1 MRPLIARR
9 ETAATRDPAPSRLT
23 YRAQRLWLTPLFRK
37 MLRVGLPSFVIVL
50 LMGSLVADPASR
62 QAIVDSAYQIKRE
75 IEDRPE
81 FRLTVLGITGA
92 SPQVTEDV
100 RAALALELPLSSFDI
115 DLEEL
120 RARAEALPSVAEAD
134 LRIQAGGYLSVAITE
149 RVPAFVWNSRNGAV
163 LIDAQGHFV
172 AALEHRTL
180 AAPLPIIAGDGADLA
195 VDEAASLVATAA
207 SLGDRFRGL
216 VRMGER
222 RWDVVLTDERRIL
235 LPAQDPVAAL
245 DRALAL
251 HDVTDLLNRDIVRID
266 LRNPARL
273 TVQMSPTAL
282 EDYRRL
288 RAQETE
294 TLSREQNG

>member
-9 ETAATRDPAPSRLT
+9 ETAAARDPAPSRLT

-37 MLRVGLPSFVIVL
+37 MLRVSLPSFVIVL

-115 DLEEL
+115 DLEEV

-235 LPAQDPVAAL
+235 LPARDPVAAL